1 MRRQTLGPMSGST
14 LNSRA
19 SLGRPSLGGR
29 KASLGKQS
37 TNIQLPVSALLWQ
50 CSRLPYVMFEFARF
64 TGAPRMSMGAAP
76 ATEENRYPMDETPA
90 PSARRSSVA
99 R

>member
-50 CSRLPYVMFEFARF
+50 CSRR
-64 TGAPRMSMGAAP
+64 
-76 ATEENRYPMDETPA
+76 DC
-90 PSARRSSVA
+90 PSDNSNNNVSRSSTSEAKELEEQVA
-99 R
+99 ALLRGPVRQAFGSLRR